1 MTTLTPTS
9 RQATAIFV
17 NSFGEG
23 GAEKLA
29 VFQAN
34 GLIAAG
40 DDVDIIVERN
50 EGSYRAFLHSQVRII
65 SFDSTSPITILFK
78 LLGYLRTTPP
88 KAMLCHLEKPS
99 LIAIVAGLL
108 CGYRRIIPIL
118 EVNLDSYA
126 KLDHQWRR
134 QFLKILLAVFYRLAP
149 RIISVS
155 HGCTA
160 SLSKLLGAHA
170 KNIVT
175 VYNGFDLEH
184 LRSTSRLPVIN
195 PLIAQ
200 KKKPTFISAGRF
212 APQKD
217 FQHLIRAFAKVR
229 HQKDCSLII
238 LGEGSLRSELEKLAV
253 ELGVQADVHLP
264 GHQPNPQAWFGKC
277 EAYVMSSK
285 AEGLASV
292 LLEALAAGTR
302 LVSTDCPSGPAEIIQ
317 NDKYGKLVPLGDV
330 DALAAA
336 MLDVLDA
343 SKPPPA
349 PQAEVQAY
357 LDRVFSFAQMMAAYR
372 ATVRAVSVG
381 EPSAA

>member
-1 MTTLTPTS
+1 MSLSKNTA

-40 DDVDIIVERN
+40 DAVDILVERN
-50 EGSYRAFLHSQVRII
+50 EGSYRAFLHPDVRIV
-65 SFDSTSPITILFK
+65 SFDSTSPFTILFK
-78 LLGYLRTTPP
+78 LLGYLRATPP
-88 KAMLCHLEKPS
+88 TAMLCHLEKPA
-99 LIAIVAGLL
+99 LLAIAAGLL
-108 CGYRRIIPIL
+108 CGYRKIIPIL

-134 QFLKILLAVFYRLAP
+134 QFLKLLLAIFYRLAP

-155 HGCTA
+155 HGCTE
-160 SLSKLLGAHA
+160 SLSKLIGPHS

-175 VYNGFDLEH
+175 VYNGFDLAH
-184 LRSTSRLPVIN
+184 LRATSRLPVDN
-195 PLIAQ
+195 PLIAE

-217 FQHLIRAFAKVR
+217 FQHLIRAFAQVR
-229 HQKDCSLII
+229 RQKDCALII
-238 LGEGSLRSELEKLAV
+238 LGEGALRPELEQLAV

-264 GHQPNPQAWFGKC
+264 GHQPNPQAWFSKC

-302 LVSTDCPSGPAEIIQ
+302 LISTDCPSGPAEIIQ
-317 NDKYGKLVPLGDV
+317 NDKYGKLVPLNDV

-336 MLDVLDA
+336 MLDVLDT
-343 SKPPPA
+343 SKPPA
-349 PQAEVQAY
+349 SSQSEVQAY
-357 LDRVFSFAQMMAAYR
+357 LDRVFSFEQMMLSYR
-372 ATVRAVSVG
+372 ATVEAVSAGV
-381 EPSAA
+381 PSAA

>member
-1 MTTLTPTS
+1 MTISKTS
-9 RQATAIFV
+9 TRQATAIFV

-29 VFQAN
+29 VYQAN

-40 DDVDIIVERN
+40 DDVDIIVELDK
-50 EGSYRAFLHSQVRII
+50 GSYRAFLHPDVRVI
-65 SFDSTSPITILFK
+65 SFDSKSPFTVLFK
-78 LLGYLRTTPP
+78 LLGYLRVTPP
-88 KAMLCHLEKPS
+88 TALLCHLEKPA

-108 CGYRRIIPIL
+108 CGYRKIIPIL

-134 QFLKILLAVFYRLAP
+134 QFLKLLLAVFYRLAP

-175 VYNGFDLEH
+175 IYNGFDLDH
-184 LRSTSRLPVIN
+184 LRRSSRQPVDN
-195 PLIAQ
+195 PLITQ
-200 KKKPTFISAGRF
+200 KKKPIFISAGRF

-229 HQKDCSLII
+229 QEKDCSLII
-238 LGEGSLRSELEKLAV
+238 LGEGALRPELERLAL

-292 LLEALAAGTR
+292 LLEALASGTR

-317 NDKYGKLVPLGDV
+317 NDKYGKLVPLNDV

-336 MLDVLDA
+336 MLGVLDN
-343 SKPPPA
+343 SKPA
-349 PQAEVQAY
+349 PTSQEDVQAY
-357 LDRVFSFAQMMAAYR
+357 LDRVFSFAQMMTAYR
-372 ATVRAVSVG
+372 TVVRTVSAG
-381 EPSAA
+381 APPAA